1 MTRGE
6 MHPAFRNPRD
16 PLGRD
21 IGLPDGEFS
30 DLIREVKRPS
40 HFQYEP
46 NHFQR
51 TQNIKEGSTSGPAKP
66 KPAEFHVTKPCF
78 GLDFERE
85 EIGID
90 EVARGYK
97 VGGPKEARLFRVA
110 LLGAKKDIDH
120 LYPVKVS
127 GVHDMIK
134 EEELYEAFGRFG
146 NIGDVYVPRKGQN
159 RKLVAPF
166 GVVRFS
172 DKEAAAKA
180 VYQGELVMKTEF
192 CGPDHFTVTMS
203 HIEPQESIFTKNS
216 GVHGITNVITDEMRT
231 TEKIQNAKREDV
243 TQVITLDECFARS
256 GYPWGSKRELK
267 MLNVHAPKEVMDHY
281 NIKVSNLNERSTAQ
295 SIRESFEILHDV
307 TVGDVFIPQT
317 LIITERDKRRGC
329 NNDGFAFVRFPTKH
343 DLGIAW
349 QAVSLNFIKVDGQ
362 IVKGELVHPYS
373 WPNDKRRYH

>member
-21 IGLPDGEFS
+21 IGLPSEDFS
-30 DLIREVKRPS
+30 DLVREVKRPP

-51 TQNIKEGSTSGPAKP
+51 TQNIKEVSKTGPITP
-66 KPAEFHVTKPCF
+66 KVGEFSVTKPCF
-78 GLDFERE
+78 GLDYERE

-110 LLGAKKDIDH
+110 LLAAKKDTDH

-134 EEELYEAFGRFG
+134 EEELYEVFGRFG
-146 NIGDVYVPRKGQN
+146 SIGDVYVPRKGEN

-166 GVVRFS
+166 GIVRFI
-172 DKEAAAKA
+172 EREGAAKA
-180 VYQGELVMKTEF
+180 VLQGKLIMKTEF
-192 CGPDHFTVTMS
+192 CGPDPFTVSMS
-203 HIEPQESIFTKNS
+203 HIQPQESIFTRNT
-216 GVHGITNVITDEMRT
+216 GVHGITNVITEDMRD
-231 TEKIQNAKREDV
+231 TEKIQNAKKEDV
-243 TQVITLDECFARS
+243 TQVITLDECFSRS

-281 NIKVSNLNERSTAQ
+281 NIKVSNLNERSSPQA
-295 SIRESFEILHDV
+295 IREAFEILHDV
-307 TVGDVFIPQT
+307 TVGDVFCPQT
-317 LIITERDKRRGC
+317 LIITERDKRREYY
-329 NNDGFAFVRFPTKH
+329 NDGFAYVRFPTKH
-343 DLGIAW
+343 DLNIAW
-349 QAVSLNFIKVDGQ
+349 QAVSLNFIKVDDR
-362 IVKGELVHPYS
+362 VL
-373 WPNDKRRYH
+373 RAC